1 LKILASVFAVWTS
14 MHQPSDGCEAPAALK
29 PLFPIGL
36 IGYNRSILQ
45 FNWER
50 SVQGCLENVDLA
62 QIVE

>member
-1 LKILASVFAVWTS
+1 